1 MGFLGMLM
9 SIKGL
14 SLTSMLVMVAVNPK
28 NAIKISFSHF
38 AFNLTM
44 ALVSLVCPP
53 YFLTQ
58 LVGKIII
65 NNSAD
70 RSKPAI

>member
-44 ALVSLVCPP
+44 AVFSLVCPP

-58 LVGKIII
+58 LVSRG
-65 NNSAD
+65 SASQSP
-70 RSKPAI
+70 RF

>member
-1 MGFLGMLM
+1 MSFLGMLM

-28 NAIKISFSHF
+28 NAIKISFSYF

-44 ALVSLVCPP
+44 AVLSLVCPP

-58 LVGKIII
+58 LVSELVGHYSF
-65 NNSAD
+65 NN
-70 RSKPAI
+70 